1 LKRGEAHLKKIS
13 SPFPYRGEGD
23 KGLPAAQGFGR
34 WGIRLPI
41 SSNNEK
47 RGEMNNLVKIYARP
61 KLNSPNMLAAWPG
74 IGNVAVIVATYLQR
88 KMGFKELG
96 EVVASNFF
104 DPIGVVV
111 RDNVV
116 EAPQFP
122 QNKFYYWK
130 NKGGGSDVILFIG
143 DDQPAAKG
151 YDLANCVLDVGLR
164 FQVKRIYTCAATV
177 TRIHH
182 TEQPR
187 AWGVAT
193 SQPVAEDLEAQ
204 DLVQRGN
211 LQIAGLNGLLLG
223 VAKERGIEG
232 VCLLGEVPMY
242 ATRVQNPMAALA
254 IVNVLTKIL
263 GIEIDI
269 AELAQLAQETGERIK
284 QVAAE
289 AMGEYIDYFTEP
301 IWEQEEQEEEEE

>member
-1 LKRGEAHLKKIS
+1 M
-13 SPFPYRGEGD
+13 
-23 KGLPAAQGFGR
+23 KGL
-34 WGIRLPI
+34 
-41 SSNNEK
+41 
-47 RGEMNNLVKIYARP
+47 VKLYAKP

-74 IGNVAVIVATYLQR
+74 IGNVSIIVATYLKR
-88 KMGFKELG
+88 KLNFKGLG
-96 EVVASNFF
+96 EIEASYFF

-111 RDNVV
+111 RNNVV

-122 QNKFYYWK
+122 ESKFYYWK
-130 NKGGGSDVILFIG
+130 NKGGGSDIILFIG

-151 YDLANCVLDVGLR
+151 YELANCVLDVGLS
-164 FQVKRIYTCAATV
+164 FQVRRIYTCAAAL

-187 AWGVAT
+187 VWGVAT
-193 SQPVAEDLEAQ
+193 NQQVAEDLKQ
-204 DLVQRGN
+204 YDLVERGD

-232 VCLLGEVPMY
+232 ICLLGEVPMY
-242 ATRVQNPMAALA
+242 ATRIQNPMAAL
-254 IVNVLTKIL
+254 VVLEVLAKTL
-263 GIEIDI
+263 GIEIDTV
-269 AELAQLAQETGERIK
+269 ELAQLAKETKERMK

-301 IWEQEEQEEEEE
+301 IWEHGEEEEE